1 MGGETVVGRAS
12 PLCVCRYSPV
22 LLRLVVCGR
31 SSARQTVVGG
41 GWWGP
46 SVGVR
51 SLSPAAECGGGCGC
65 PRCSRSLPASPRLPL
80 CHALVQP
87 VAASLAARVLLRV
100 CGCVC
105 VLVFCLHTRS
115 ACFCVCV
122 CVVPFSAS
130 HCVRLHFVLSFPPS
144 PFASVPR
151 PLTPIAVRGVCVGRH
166 LATWTT
172 PVTTAFGYKH
182 PPRGGTPP
190 PRRDASPSP
199 RPSVVGL
206 YLSQRDHS
214 TRCRL
219 GRTQRWKRDGG
230 ATLRTTQ
237 ATAVSRAWRRG
248 FGGTFARP
256 RRACPPPPNPPVHP
270 TVLGLAR
277 VAATTRPPLPGR
289 THPPPTPASHRVT
302 PLAGRPHR
310 RRVHGRC
317 RQPHRPAAPPPPR
330 RRQRRRVDPLPSR
343 PSRPRPAD
351 RTRAGPVAD
360 TPRRS
365 PPPLVLAP
373 RGATAG
379 APHRR

>member
-1 MGGETVVGRAS
+1 MRPLWVVPPLSVCAVTA
-12 PLCVCRYSPV
+12 PCFYVWLCVGAHRRVRPS
-22 LLRLVVCGR
+22 L
-31 SSARQTVVGG
+31 VVGG
-41 GWWGP
+41 GARLWVCARCHQQQ
-46 SVGVR
+46 SVAVGVVAR
-51 SLSPAAECGGGCGC
+51 AVQGPC
-65 PRCSRSLPASPRLPL
+65 PPRRGFRCVMRWSNPWQRHWLP
-80 CHALVQP
+80 VYF
-87 VAASLAARVLLRV
+87 
-100 CGCVC
+100 CVC
-105 VLVFCLHTRS
+105 VGAFVCLCFVYIRSS

-144 PFASVPR
+144 PFAGVPR

-317 RQPHRPAAPPPPR
+317 RQPHQPAAPPPPR